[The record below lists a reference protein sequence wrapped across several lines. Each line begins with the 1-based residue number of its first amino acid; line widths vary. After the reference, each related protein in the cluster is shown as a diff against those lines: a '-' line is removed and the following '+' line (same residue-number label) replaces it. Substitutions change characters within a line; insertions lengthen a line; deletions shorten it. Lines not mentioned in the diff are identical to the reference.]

1 MAKPEDVNNSPET
14 SLVESEVFENKIR
27 KLQEFLEKLSQL
39 AKVEK
44 QDFLSDLEILRARNI
59 FYRCRFPPGPRSL
72 RSKIQRDFQEDQFD
86 IIYKILLTCLGKGK
100 STRHKNYF

>member
-44 QDFLSDLEILRARNI
+44 QDFLSDLEILRARNF
-59 FYRCRFPPGPRSL
+59 FYRCRFPCGQRSL
-72 RSKIQRDFQEDQFD
+72 RFKIQRDTQENQSCIICRILHTYLGQF
-86 IIYKILLTCLGKGK
+86 KSKEELLL
-100 STRHKNYF
+100 F